1 MPTVIPEKF
10 QDLLEK
16 KIFVSLATL
25 MPDGR
30 PQVTPVW
37 FDFDGQHVVIN
48 SAKGR
53 VKDRNMRRDARVAL
67 LFIDP
72 ENPYRHLQV
81 PGRVVEITESGA
93 DQHIDKLAKKYLDK
107 DKYPFRQPGEV
118 RVIYKIEIT
127 DAPARRVIVLRGVAQ
142 LMAQINLVGELGAD
156 GRRLFLNCPIIPGQG
171 HYRIAVWPISQSLSF
186 LLYCLVV
193 PSRRSIHDS
202 RNGPNRCRCAASRY
216 HRDPHHAP

>member
-53 VKDRNMRRDARVAL
+53 VKDRNMRRDPRVAL

-72 ENPYRHLQV
+72 ENRAGGGDHRERR
-81 PGRVVEITESGA
+81 GST
-93 DQHIDKLAKKYLDK
+93 H
-107 DKYPFRQPGEV
+107 RQAGEEV
-118 RVIYKIEIT
+118 
-127 DAPARRVIVLRGVAQ
+127 
-142 LMAQINLVGELGAD
+142 
-156 GRRLFLNCPIIPGQG
+156 PGQG
-171 HYRIAVWPISQSLSF
+171 
-186 LLYCLVV
+186 
-193 PSRRSIHDS
+193 
-202 RNGPNRCRCAASRY
+202 
-216 HRDPHHAP
+216 